1 MKKYNIL
8 HSLDRSLASV
18 DHKLSRKIHFTY
30 EIMTLLKMLLQY
42 DTSFRKRILIMKVKP
57 KVIIKKII
65 TSKFW
70 IDVKIMT

>member
-57 KVIIKKII
+57 KVIIKKL
-65 TSKFW
+65 
-70 IDVKIMT
+70 